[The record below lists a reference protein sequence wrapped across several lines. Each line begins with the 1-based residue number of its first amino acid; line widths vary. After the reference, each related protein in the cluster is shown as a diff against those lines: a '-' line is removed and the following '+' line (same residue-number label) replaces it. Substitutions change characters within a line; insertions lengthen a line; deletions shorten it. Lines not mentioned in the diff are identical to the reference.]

1 MQFVTKKS
9 LHFSIAPASR
19 VCQIFAAVSQLLG
32 QFMEH
37 VLEDDVVDVLTKEV
51 QQEPITH
58 PCLVH
63 NNLHTIRLHPTIPEL
78 EQVNA
83 KRGRKAESNPSKQI
97 LE

>member
-1 MQFVTKKS
+1 MGLQFVTKKF

-51 QQEPITH
+51 QEEPITH

-63 NNLHTIRLHPTIPEL
+63 DNLHTIRLHSTISEL

-83 KRGRKAESNPSKQI
+83 KRGGKAKSNPRKQ
-97 LE
+97 L